1 LKGEKRQ
8 KDTYTHTYI
17 YIYIQKHTSTYI
29 IYTQHTYKKN

>member
-17 YIYIQKHTSTYI
+17 YIYIQISKIQIGYRI
-29 IYTQHTYKKN
+29 KTQKI